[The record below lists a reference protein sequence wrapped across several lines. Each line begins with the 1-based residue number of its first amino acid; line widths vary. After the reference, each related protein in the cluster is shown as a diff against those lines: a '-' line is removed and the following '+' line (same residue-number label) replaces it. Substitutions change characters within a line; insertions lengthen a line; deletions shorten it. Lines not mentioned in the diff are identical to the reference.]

1 MSYITVVGGGSWGTA
16 LAALLA
22 KKDFDVTLW
31 AFEKDLVEIMR
42 EQGTNTWYLPNVPLP
57 GNLHFSSDLEECI
70 PKARYVVC
78 VVPTQFIRSV
88 FQKALPFLRE
98 ETVVISAS
106 KGIEKGS
113 LKTASEILSDICP
126 NSTAVL
132 SGPSFAKEVV
142 QELPTAVTLASQD
155 TEMAYQLQEIF
166 NTDYFRVYTHTDMKG
181 VEIGGALKNVI
192 AIASGISDGLSLG
205 FNARAALITRG
216 IAEITRLGIK
226 VGADPMT
233 FAGLSGIGD
242 LVLTCTGALSRNYTV
257 GIKLGQGMKL
267 SEIISST
274 SSVAEGVETSISA
287 YELAAKHEVEM
298 PIVDQIYHVLHKG
311 KYPSSAVMELMNR
324 SLKSEFYEGQRGQ

>member
-22 KKDFDVTLW
+22 KKDYDVTLW
-31 AFEKDLVEIMR
+31 AHEKDLVDNMR
-42 EQGTNTWYLPNVPLP
+42 TQGMNPWYLPDVPLP
-57 GNLHFSSDLEECI
+57 ENIRFSCDFEECL

-78 VVPTQFIRSV
+78 VVPTQFIRNV
-88 FQKALPFLRE
+88 FQRALPFLRE

-113 LKTASEILSDICP
+113 LKTVSEILADMCT
-126 NSTAVL
+126 NRTAVI

-142 QELPTAVTLASQD
+142 QELPTAVTLATED
-155 TEMAYQLQEIF
+155 TEVAYQLQEVF
-166 NTDYFRVYTHTDMKG
+166 NTDYFRVYTHSDMKG

-192 AIASGISDGLSLG
+192 AIASGICDGLSLG

-226 VGADPMT
+226 VGANPMT
-233 FAGLSGIGD
+233 FSGLSGIGD

-287 YELAAKHEVEM
+287 YELAEKHEVEM

-311 KYPSSAVMELMNR
+311 KDPSSAVMELMNR
-324 SLKSEFYEGQRGQ
+324 SLKSEFYQGQ